1 MASDEPAGGVA
12 VRVEAIVVPLPP
24 GVSGRMECGPV
35 QFGDDDWPGVW
46 LRGDYALAHA
56 MYVDQ
61 AADRI
66 EAADPLGWLDAM
78 YLRGLAKQLRSCD
91 VRLHN
96 EPAQG
101 QSREAAESRGAPRSA
116 TTPDANGE

>member
-1 MASDEPAGGVA
+1 MASDKAAGGVA
-12 VRVEAIVVPLPP
+12 VRVEAKVVPLPP
-24 GVSGRMECGPV
+24 GVDGRMECGPV

-46 LRGDYALAHA
+46 LRGDYAMAHA

-66 EAADPLGWLDAM
+66 EAADPLGWMDAM
-78 YLRGLAKQLRSCD
+78 YLRGLAQQLRSCD

-96 EPAQG
+96 ANQAPQTKE
-101 QSREAAESRGAPRSA
+101 QSDEI
-116 TTPDANGE
+116 